1 VSSDHLVESETQPV
15 RVLAR
20 LRVGKNPES
29 QARGRGEMAAD
40 YLIDLVCQSNQLLVV
55 EVKWR

>member
-1 VSSDHLVESETQPV
+1 
-15 RVLAR
+15 
-20 LRVGKNPES
+20 
-29 QARGRGEMAAD
+29 MAAD